1 MKTIKA
7 MHTSPR
13 RAACNMNYL
22 DSDSSQE
29 DNDSKNDELDQN
41 REEVVKAL
49 VRVRSMIDDLER
61 HTSMNEDED
70 DQDETVEEEK
80 QEDSS
85 FIQKTTTTQ
94 VDFPDE
100 DSISSGTSSVIPVVT
115 AVSSEVVGQKTEY
128 GGQDS
133 MYIEQKREEE
143 KREGK
148 FKEEENSQG

>member
-1 MKTIKA
+1 
-7 MHTSPR
+7 
-13 RAACNMNYL
+13 MNYL

-41 REEVVKAL
+41 REEAVKAL
-49 VRVRSMIDDLER
+49 VSVRSIIDDLER

-94 VDFPDE
+94 MDFPDG
-100 DSISSGTSSVIPVVT
+100 DSC
-115 AVSSEVVGQKTEY
+115 
-128 GGQDS
+128 
-133 MYIEQKREEE
+133 
-143 KREGK
+143 
-148 FKEEENSQG
+148 